1 MSLSMLG
8 YHPVEG
14 AVNRVTTADQ
24 LIQIVDRTM
33 AEAVRQGGSWL
44 ACRIG
49 CYECCIGPFPITQ
62 LDALRLRAGLAEL
75 ETHDPQRAARV
86 LRRARASV
94 ERLSTEFPHHPVES
108 VLAADEAAEDEPC
121 PALDPQT
128 GACDLYA
135 ARPITCRTFGP
146 AVRQPGQQAVAI
158 CELCFQGATE
168 QEIAACAVEIDPRL
182 ETALVQEL
190 ERTTGASG
198 DTIVAFA
205 LAGSPTPSP

>member
-1 MSLSMLG
+1 VRGPLKSDAEL
-8 YHPVEG
+8 V
-14 AVNRVTTADQ
+14 
-24 LIQIVDRTM
+24 QIVDRTM
-33 AEAVRQGGSWL
+33 AEAVRQSGSWI

-49 CYECCIGPFPITQ
+49 CHECCIGPFPITQ
-62 LDALRLRAGLAEL
+62 LDAVRLRTGLAAL
-75 ETHDPQRAARV
+75 ETQDPERAAHV

-94 ERLSTEFPHHPVES
+94 ERLSTEFPHNPVES
-108 VLAADEAAEDEPC
+108 VLALDGAAEDELC

-146 AVRQPGQQAVAI
+146 AVRQPGEQALAI

-168 QEIAACAVEIDPRL
+168 QEIAACAVEIDPAP
-182 ETALVQEL
+182 EAALVQEL
-190 ERTTGASG
+190 EQTTGASG

-205 LAGSPTPSP
+205 LVNC